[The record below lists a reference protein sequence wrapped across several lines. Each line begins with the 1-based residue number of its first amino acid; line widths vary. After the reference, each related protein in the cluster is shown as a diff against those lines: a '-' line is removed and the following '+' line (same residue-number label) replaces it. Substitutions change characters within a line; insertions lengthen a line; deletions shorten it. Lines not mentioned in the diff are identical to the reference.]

1 MTDIGSSAFGYCSSL
16 TSIEIPAG
24 VTSIGSSAF
33 EDCSSLASVTF
44 AEGSRLTSIG
54 DSAFSMC
61 SSLTSIEIPAGVTSI
76 GDYAFYQCSSLETI
90 YYNGTEEQW
99 NAIEKG
105 ANWDLNYGNY
115 EVVFLGD
122 AGAEGGEG

>member
-1 MTDIGSSAFGYCSSL
+1 MTSIGSYAFDGCSSL
-16 TSIEIPAG
+16 TSIEIAAG
-24 VTSIGSSAF
+24 VTSIGSNAF
-33 EDCSSLASVTF
+33 NGCSN
-44 AEGSRLTSIG
+44 
-54 DSAFSMC
+54 
-61 SSLTSIEIPAGVTSI
+61 
-76 GDYAFYQCSSLETI
+76 LEAI

-105 ANWDLNYGNY
+105 TDWDFGCGNY